1 MELRGGKAPGKHKT
15 QSLPLSSDNGD
26 TLPQAELDRYAESSG
41 DEDVDSEDDGSQH
54 RSAKTKSLASFQDV
68 GSDVG
73 SEDTRSQ
80 ISMGSSRIQD
90 NKSAVSFGFTEH
102 RQMSS

>member
-1 MELRGGKAPGKHKT
+1 MLDKFVET
-15 QSLPLSSDNGD
+15 SSDEEEGSD
-26 TLPQAELDRYAESSG
+26 
-41 DEDVDSEDDGSQH
+41 DDGSQH
-54 RSAKTKSLASFQDV
+54 RSNRTKSLASYEDG

-80 ISMGSSRIQD
+80 ISLGSSRVPD

-102 RQMSS
+102 RQMSY